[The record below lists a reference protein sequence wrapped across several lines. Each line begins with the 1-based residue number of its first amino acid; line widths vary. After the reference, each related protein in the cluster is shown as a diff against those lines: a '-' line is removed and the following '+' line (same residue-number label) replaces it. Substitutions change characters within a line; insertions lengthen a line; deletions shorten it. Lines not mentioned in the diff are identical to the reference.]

1 MNTFYL
7 LLDIGSTSI
16 KCALT
21 QSGNT
26 RLSQIKSSPTPH
38 FLTTSSDIK
47 EIEPIVLLATC
58 KKLIENYLKSGLVF
72 DGLLITGQMGC
83 WVLTDLENSPLTN
96 LVSWQDSR
104 GFIGGV
110 GGPNSYNFLNKEISH
125 ELRKSNGNEFRMGLP
140 LVGLHQHLK
149 DTPVQGSGIR
159 IHSLISWVGSQ
170 LSEDYKFIAHSTD
183 AAASGFFDIW
193 HQSWSQIALA
203 HFPRDLYFPEVTND
217 IVEIGT
223 NPELSCPVFTPIGDQ
238 QSSLLGIGI
247 RENQIAVNIGTGGQI
262 AKVVDKLTSGE
273 VQQRPYFKETFI
285 ITKTHLPAGRSIAA
299 FLSFIMGKV
308 PQGNDFIWMNS
319 QSVSPH
325 QLKKIEVKDFQTEIM
340 NLSNSKNYS
349 KAELAA
355 NVIES
360 LARSY
365 ALEIKKISND
375 NDSELLMAGG
385 IGKRMTKIG
394 EILGKELD
402 MQVIFTDT
410 EETTLQGLANS
421 INFLNFH

>member
-21 QSGNT
+21 QSSNT
-26 RLSQIKSSPTPH
+26 RLSHIKSSPTPQ
-38 FLTTSSDIK
+38 FLNTSNDIK

-58 KKLIENYLKSGLVF
+58 KKLIGSYLNRGFVF

-110 GGPNSYNFLNKEISH
+110 NGSNSYNFLQKEIGT
-125 ELRKSNGNEFRMGLP
+125 ELQNSNGNEFRIGLP
-140 LVGLHQHLK
+140 LVGIHQYFK
-149 DTPVQGSGIR
+149 DTPVKSSGIR
-159 IHSLISWVGSQ
+159 MHSLISWVGSQ
-170 LSEDYKFIAHSTD
+170 LSGNYEFIAHSTD

-193 HQSWSQIALA
+193 QQDWSRIAVA
-203 HFPRDLYFPEVTND
+203 HIPGELNFPKVTND
-217 IVEIGT
+217 IVKIGI

-247 RENQIAVNIGTGGQI
+247 GENQIAVNIGTGGQI
-262 AKVVDKLTSGE
+262 AKVVDNLTNAE

-285 ITKTHLPAGRSIAA
+285 TTKTHLPAGRSIAA
-299 FLSFIMGKV
+299 FLSFILGEA
-308 PQGNDFIWMNS
+308 PESNDFIWMNS
-319 QSVSPH
+319 QSLSSD
-325 QLKKIEVKDFQTEIM
+325 QLKEIDVKDFQTEIIK
-340 NLSNSKNYS
+340 LSNSENFS
-349 KAELAA
+349 KADLAA

-360 LARSY
+360 LARNY
-365 ALEIKKISND
+365 AIEIRKISND
-375 NDSELLMAGG
+375 SDAELLMAGG
-385 IGKRMTKIG
+385 IGKRMTRIG
-394 EILGKELD
+394 EILGKQLD

-421 INFLNFH
+421 INFINFY